1 VAGRIGFRNR
11 LARAE
16 RAVVGAGMRLVAIV
30 AERRVR
36 RGLEAKEQAPIRHGL
51 HVDIRHRRR

>member
-1 VAGRIGFRNR
+1 MAAVRRW

-16 RAVVGAGMRLVAIV
+16 RAIVGAGMRVIGIV

-36 RGLEAKEQAPIRHGL
+36 RGLEAKEPRRSRHGL
-51 HVDIRHRRR
+51 HVDIRRRGE